1 MDAPA
6 LQRAYGDNLLQ
17 NTIIAINIPRQ
28 RSIFL
33 GKTSKSTPTYQIT
46 ALNNPP
52 ELSPDIKIF
61 LKWSKYKLLIFL
73 KSEKHHQTIN
83 ISLKIKNMHKS
94 N

>member
-1 MDAPA
+1 MPNITKSISDE
-6 LQRAYGDNLLQ
+6 
-17 NTIIAINIPRQ
+17 NTIIDINIPRQ
-28 RSIFL
+28 KSIFL
-33 GKTSKSTPTYQIT
+33 GKNLKSTPTYQIT

-61 LKWSKYKLLIFL
+61 LKWSKDKLLIFL

-83 ISLKIKNMHKS
+83 IDINKKIKNMDKS

>member
-1 MDAPA
+1 MKWISDE
-6 LQRAYGDNLLQ
+6 
-17 NTIIAINIPRQ
+17 NTITDINMPRQ
-28 RSIFL
+28 KSIVL
-33 GKTSKSTPTYQIT
+33 GKTLKSTSTYQIT

-61 LKWSKYKLLIFL
+61 LKWSKDKLLIFL

-83 ISLKIKNMHKS
+83 INKKIKNMDKS